1 MTTRARP
8 VAIWS
13 TVVGAVAAAVVMIV
27 AVAAWAAPGDGAV
40 VAERAERYVE
50 PPGDLVVVFDLGD
63 VDTEVVVAAGR
74 AAAAAD
80 AVATPARTGSLGMR
94 SIDRSGVSV
103 HAAPTGYLIPMVYS
117 SVPAHSIGR
126 IYGVDVSSVL
136 GPDRVVMNEMTAEL
150 TGAQAGDVITM
161 QSASGAP
168 VRLSIAAIGPYEQI
182 GSAEL
187 VFTTDVAARLGAT
200 ADTRVIIYD
209 VDRSTIEQALDAQGL
224 YDRRNTRVAHSWDP
238 MSPDSTLSTARTKVA
253 LGEPLYRFESDGSVS
268 MHPDWIATNLRP
280 GRETLNATIPI
291 RARCHVE
298 VVDDLKAAL
307 ADVAAAGLAS
317 AIDVAN
323 ANSYG
328 GCYAGARFSRLTAQI
343 GFLSRHSYGMA
354 LDTNTVSNCLGCRPQ
369 MNCDVVRIFRKHGFA
384 WGGNFRSPDGMHFEW
399 VGERRDLID
408 YPSTY
413 CPNIVPAADLAESVT
428 VPTIGLDVVTDVGDE
443 HGHGHEH
450 GHEHDEGHGP

>member
-1 MTTRARP
+1 MLARTRLLST
-8 VAIWS
+8 WL
-13 TVVGAVAAAVVMIV
+13 TVVGAVAASLVLVV
-27 AVAAWAAPGDGAV
+27 AVRVWAAPGDGAV
-40 VAERAERYVE
+40 VAERAERLAT

-63 VDTEVVVAAGR
+63 VDADVVLATSR
-74 AAAAAD
+74 AAATAG

-94 SIDRSGVSV
+94 SIERSGTTV
-103 HAAPTGYLIPMVYS
+103 HAAPSGYLVPMVYS
-117 SVPAHSIGR
+117 SVPSHSIGR
-126 IYGVDVSSVL
+126 VYGADVSAAVGS
-136 GPDRVVMNEMTAEL
+136 GGVVMNEMTAGI
-150 TGAQAGDVITM
+150 TGARAGDVIVM
-161 QSASGAP
+161 QSASGTP
-168 VRLSIAAIGPYEQI
+168 VRLDIVAIRPYDQI

-187 VFTTDVAARLGAT
+187 VFTTDVAVRLGAT
-200 ADTRVIIYD
+200 ADTRMIVYD
-209 VDRSTIEQALDAQGL
+209 VDRSTIEAALDAEGL
-224 YDRRNTRVAHSWDP
+224 YDRRNTRVAHSWDA

-268 MHPDWIATNLRP
+268 MHPDWIAANLRP
-280 GRETLNATIPI
+280 GRETLDPTIPI

-307 ADVAAAGLAS
+307 AEVAAAGLAG

-408 YPSTY
+408 YPSSY
-413 CPNIVPAADLAESVT
+413 CPNLVPAADLTESST
-428 VPTIGLDVVTDVGDE
+428 VPTLGLDVLTDLGDA
-443 HGHGHEH
+443 HHHDDDH
-450 GHEHDEGHGP
+450 AHDHDEGHGP

>member
-1 MTTRARP
+1 MSTRTRP
-8 VAIWS
+8 VVIWS
-13 TVVGAVAAAVVMIV
+13 TAAGAFAAVLVLMVAVRVLAAAGDAAVVS
-27 AVAAWAAPGDGAV
+27 
-40 VAERAERYVE
+40 ERAERRVE

-63 VDTEVVVAAGR
+63 VDADVVVAAGR

-94 SIDRSGVSV
+94 SIERSGTTV

-117 SVPAHSIGR
+117 AVPAHSIGHV
-126 IYGVDVSSVL
+126 YGADVSAVL
-136 GPDRVVMNEMTAEL
+136 GAGRVVMNELTAGI
-150 TGAQAGDVITM
+150 TGARAGDVITM
-161 QSASGAP
+161 QSASGSP
-168 VRLSIAAIGPYEQI
+168 VRLVVAAVRPSEQI

-187 VFTTDVAARLGAT
+187 VFTTDVAVRLGAT
-200 ADTRVIIYD
+200 ADTRVILYD
-209 VDRSTIEQALDAQGL
+209 VERSTIVPALEREGL
-224 YDRRNTRVAHSWDP
+224 YTRRSTRVLHSWDA
-238 MSPDSTLSTARTKVA
+238 PDPDDTLSTVRTKVA
-253 LGEPLYRFESDGSVS
+253 LGEPIYRFESDGSIS
-268 MHPDWIATNLRP
+268 MHPDWIASNLRP
-280 GRETLNATIPI
+280 QRETLNATIPV

-307 ADVAAAGLAS
+307 ADVAAAGLGAE
-317 AIDVAN
+317 IDVAN
-323 ANSYG
+323 ANAYG

-399 VGERRDLID
+399 VGERRDQIA

-413 CPNIVPAADLAESVT
+413 CPNT
-428 VPTIGLDVVTDVGDE
+428 VPVADRLDSAPATTVGLDVVTDTGGD
-443 HGHGHEH
+443 HDHETD
-450 GHEHDEGHGP
+450 HDADHGP